1 MTQSHD
7 PRPKVLVMDANER
20 NVGLLKEFLATEGY
34 EPVAVTDPELG
45 GEALTRVGTFSF
57 AIIDI
62 DRFDSPVW
70 SYCEELDEH
79 DVPFIVLSGVQ
90 NRSLQ
95 RESHQ
100 HGASEF
106 IDKPIPKRE
115 LRTLIR
121 STINSDTP

>member
-1 MTQSHD
+1 MTLTREHKPQI
-7 PRPKVLVMDANER
+7 LVMDANER
-20 NVGLLKEFLATEGY
+20 NAGLLRDFLSGEGY
-34 EPVAVTDPELG
+34 APVVVTDLEQADEAITRLG
-45 GEALTRVGTFSF
+45 TYSF
-57 AIIDI
+57 AIIDV
-62 DRFDSPVW
+62 DRFDRTVW
-70 SYCEELDEH
+70 PICEELNDH

-106 IDKPIPKRE
+106 VDKPISKRG

-121 STINSDTP
+121 STI